1 MNLTSDPIENLSA
14 LTQRLEAL
22 AQRYGRVHNVPQ
34 DGDWLVLKLSEEM
47 GEVSRAWLAL
57 HGRTR
62 HGKGM
67 REATLRQ
74 DLSHELA
81 DMMCF
86 LIVMAGRNGIDLNHA
101 ITEKWLQFEPVL
113 KAELAADHV

>member
-1 MNLTSDPIENLSA
+1 MNDASPPIENLVA

-22 AQRYGRVHNVPQ
+22 AKRYGRVHNVPQ

-57 HGRTR
+57 HGRTQ
-62 HGKGM
+62 HGKGLS
-67 REATLRQ
+67 EAELRQ
-74 DLSHELA
+74 DLAHELA

-86 LIVMAGRNGIDLNHA
+86 LIVMAGRNGIDLNQA
-101 ITEKWLQFEPVL
+101 ITEKWLQFEPAL
-113 KAELAADHV
+113 KAELAAEHA